1 MNYIMI
7 QFKPESELYMTSITL
22 HNLKPDLDKMIK
34 RKAKKEGL
42 SINKTVQKLL
52 QKALGLDTERSKED
66 FSEFCDVWSDAEY
79 EEFISNTGDF
89 NKIDKED
96 WK

>member
-1 MNYIMI
+1 M
-7 QFKPESELYMTSITL
+7 SSITL

-34 RKAKKEGL
+34 KKAKSEGL

-52 QKALGLDTERSKED
+52 QQALGLNSEGQKED
-66 FSEFCDVWSDAEY
+66 FSEFCDIWSAAEY
-79 EEFISNTGDF
+79 EEFISNAGDF
-89 NKIDKED
+89 DRIDEED

>member
-1 MNYIMI
+1 M
-7 QFKPESELYMTSITL
+7 SSITL

-34 RKAKKEGL
+34 KKAKKEGL
-42 SINKTVQKLL
+42 SINKMVQKLL
-52 QKALGLDTERSKED
+52 QQALGLNSKRRKED
-66 FSEFCDVWSDAEY
+66 FSEFCNVWSAAEY

-89 NKIDKED
+89 DRIDKED